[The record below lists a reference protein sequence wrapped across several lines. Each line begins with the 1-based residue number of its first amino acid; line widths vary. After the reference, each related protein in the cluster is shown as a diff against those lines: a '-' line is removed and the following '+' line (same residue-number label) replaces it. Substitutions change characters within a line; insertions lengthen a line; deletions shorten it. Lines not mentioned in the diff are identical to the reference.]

1 MNREKIILGEVM
13 GLVLILIVVLAA
25 YAYHI
30 TKEFNTLQA
39 EVKLQQQQLELAAA
53 EYRKQL
59 AVSAQLRIERDKAK
73 EAINYKK
80 ETPIQYQANLIGDF
94 IQFLGESKDMSNQA
108 KKLNADSPEDLEKY
122 AENLQK
128 TLDKGIGIL
137 GRIIIRNTEEPEQEP
152 KK

>member
-1 MNREKIILGEVM
+1 MNHKDHAIGAIWA
-13 GLVLILIVVLAA
+13 LILFLVIMLAV

-30 TKEFNTLQA
+30 TKELHVLQVEMLA
-39 EVKLQQQQLELAAA
+39 QHQKLELAAA

-59 AVSAQLRIERDKAK
+59 AVSAQLRLERDKAK

-80 ETPIQYQANLIGDF
+80 ETPVQYQANLLGDF

-108 KKLNADSPEDLEKY
+108 KKLNADNPEDLEKY

-137 GRIIIRNTEEPEQEP
+137 GRIIIRNTEDPEQSPE
-152 KK
+152 K